1 MRMTPLIAFTDAW
14 AEAWA
19 EHLNTSAAYRE
30 AAATWEGGVVLEV
43 ADGSAEPEAA
53 VYLDLWHGA
62 CRAGRVATA
71 ADREAA
77 RYVLRGSRSTWQQ
90 VLAGKSQPI
99 MAVMTGRLRLV
110 RGDLAGLLP
119 YAGAAKELL
128 STAGTIATAFPDS

>member
-1 MRMTPLIAFTDAW
+1 MTRPDLIAFTDAW
-14 AEAWA
+14 ATAWA
-19 EHLNTSAAYRE
+19 EHLNASAAYRE

-43 ADGSAEPEAA
+43 AEGAGEPEAA

-71 ADREAA
+71 ADHEAA
-77 RYVLRGSRSTWQQ
+77 RYVLRGSRAAWQQ

-99 MAVMTGRLRLV
+99 MAVMTGKLRLV

-128 STAGTIATAFPDS
+128 STASAFETTFPDS

>member
-1 MRMTPLIAFTDAW
+1 MTHPPLIAFTDAW
-14 AEAWA
+14 AAAWA
-19 EHLNTSAAYRE
+19 EHLNASAAYRL

-43 ADGSAEPEAA
+43 ADGAGEPEAA

-71 ADREAA
+71 ADRESA
-77 RYVLRGSRSTWQQ
+77 RYILRGSRGVWQQ

-128 STAGTIATAFPDS
+128 STAGAFETTFPDS